1 MKNQI
6 STEVSSINLKDGK
19 VSPKGNLTSVKG
31 NFGVLKLRDGSLFIA
46 GGHDQQNKVTGECE
60 VLGQGLRAPMVVAR
74 QAHSMVQVQDCV
86 YAFGGMGEQS
96 TLLSSVER
104 INLAASQPKWELIG
118 HLPVACCNPG
128 LLATSNGQVLILGG
142 KTLTQSLSEVYL
154 FDLKTLFTKVGSLQ
168 QPDAF
173 S

>member
-1 MKNQI
+1 
-6 STEVSSINLKDGK
+6 V
-19 VSPKGNLTSVKG
+19 
-31 NFGVLKLRDGSLFIA
+31 FIA

-60 VLGQGLRAPMVVAR
+60 VLGQGLTAPMVVAR
-74 QAHSMVQVQDCV
+74 QAHSLVQVQDSV
-86 YAFGGMGEQS
+86 FAFGGMGEQS

-118 HLPVACCNPG
+118 NLPVACCNPG

-142 KTLTQSLSEVYL
+142 KTLAQSLSDVFL
-154 FDLKTLFTKVGSLQ
+154 FDCKTLFTKVGSLQ

-173 S
+173 SQTVGVYKAGRILLAGKQFVHSVSADYTKYGVHMEL